1 MNQLQ
6 AMRVFIRV
14 VSLASFGL
22 AAKQL
27 GMSAAAVTRSISMLE
42 AHLNVRL
49 LNRSARCVTV
59 TDEGHAYLVA
69 SKAIV
74 DQLDEME
81 SNLVR
86 STRELSG
93 TLRLAAS
100 TPFAHSGLAQLLAT
114 YRGINPGITF
124 DVTTCDAPIDMIEGG
139 FHVGFMTDRA
149 MPSSRLVSRQLMA
162 FDEIAVAS
170 PAYLAKHGA
179 PANPSAL
186 NTHSLLS
193 ASDGAARMWEFS
205 DRHDTYRVP
214 AGGALHA
221 SSSAT
226 IRAAALAD
234 MGIALLPA
242 PLVENDLIEGRLLPI
257 LGQYTVSGGPRS
269 VSMVYTGRNFLS
281 AKVRHFIDF
290 AVGQYRTS
298 EDAGSLRAVA

>member
-14 VSLASFGL
+14 VDLASFGL

-42 AHLNVRL
+42 AHLNIRL
-49 LNRSARCVTV
+49 LNRSARSLAMTE
-59 TDEGHAYLVA
+59 EGHEYLA
-69 SKAIV
+69 ACKSIV

-86 STRELSG
+86 SSRELSG
-93 TLRLAAS
+93 TLRIAAS
-100 TPFAHSGLAQLLAT
+100 TAFANSGLTRLLAT
-114 YRGINPGITF
+114 YRAANPRISF
-124 DVTTCDAPIDMIEGG
+124 DITTCDAPIDMIEGR
-139 FHVGFMTDRA
+139 FHVGFITDRTMA
-149 MPSSRLVSRQLMA
+149 NSRLVSRQLLA
-162 FDEIAVAS
+162 FEEIAVAS
-170 PAYLAKHGA
+170 PAYLSRHGM
-179 PANPSAL
+179 PANPTAL
-186 NTHSLLS
+186 NAHSLLS
-193 ASDGAARMWEFS
+193 ASDSAARMWEFS

-234 MGIALLPA
+234 MGIALLPV
-242 PLVENDLIEGRLLPI
+242 PLIEDDLTEGRLLPI

-269 VSMVYTGRNFLS
+269 VSLIYTGRNSLS

-290 AVGQYRTS
+290 AVSQYRPS
-298 EDAGSLRAVA
+298 EESASLRAVA

>member
-1 MNQLQ
+1 
-6 AMRVFIRV
+6 MRVFIRV
-14 VSLASFGL
+14 VDLASFGH

-49 LNRSARCVTV
+49 LNRSTRSVTV
-59 TDEGHAYLVA
+59 TDEGHAYLA
-69 SKAIV
+69 ACTAIV

-86 STRELSG
+86 SSRELSG

-100 TPFAHSGLAQLLAT
+100 TPFAHSGLVQLLAI
-114 YRGINPGITF
+114 YRGINPRITF

-139 FHVGFMTDRA
+139 FHVGFMTDRT
-149 MPSSRLVSRQLMA
+149 MPNSRLVSRQLMA
-162 FDEIAVAS
+162 FTEIAVAS

-186 NTHSLLS
+186 NNHSLLS

-205 DRHDTYRVP
+205 DRHDTYRIPV
-214 AGGALHA
+214 GKALHA

-234 MGIALLPA
+234 MGIALLPV
-242 PLVENDLIEGRLLPI
+242 PLVESDLVEGRLLPI
-257 LGQYTVSGGPRS
+257 LGQFTVSNGPRS
-269 VSMVYTGRNFLS
+269 VSIVYTGRNFLS

-290 AVGQYRTS
+290 VVGQYRMS
-298 EDAGSLRAVA
+298 EEPASLRAVA